1 MDEIQSY
8 QSHSSVPSPLRA
20 TTPLSLNPAAV
31 KTPSNYLRALRRRVW
46 VVLAIAVP
54 VAVLGC
60 IYVLRMPPVYSV
72 RAEIE
77 VHPPELD
84 PILSTMFTHPIGRR
98 DAGTQERYV
107 PNRAA
112 QLKSAR
118 LQDRVVR
125 DPSIS
130 PELAQYE
137 DPATELFR
145 SLTCVPVQR
154 NSNMYIVTLEGRD

>member
-8 QSHSSVPSPLRA
+8 QSHSAVPSPHRA
-20 TTPLSLNPAAV
+20 NPTTLSLNPSAV

-60 IYVLRMPPVYSV
+60 IYVLRMPPVYIV

-77 VHPPELD
+77 INPPDFD
-84 PILSTMFTHPIGRR
+84 PVLSTMFSHPIGHR
-98 DAGTQERYV
+98 DAGSQERYV

-112 QLKSAR
+112 QLKSVR
-118 LQDRVVR
+118 LHEKVVR
-125 DPSIS
+125 DQSIS
-130 PELAQYE
+130 PELGQY
-137 DPATELFR
+137 
-145 SLTCVPVQR
+145 
-154 NSNMYIVTLEGRD
+154 